1 MGLSLSKL
9 ISSIGESVQEA
20 RYAIEKRAVELYFE
34 GGYEEKGDRLTPIT
48 KAVSLP
54 KTLDSRSEK
63 KDLDIPLTA
72 LFSHKTMSLNKVDID
87 LRLKL
92 YEQDGEMLFKIT
104 NETSGSEG
112 DSGQCV
118 DLSLSF
124 GLDDTPEGMARL
136 NQENVKLL

>member
-1 MGLSLSKL
+1 MELSLSKL

-20 RYAIEKRAVELYFE
+20 RYAIEERAVGLYFK

-54 KTLDSRSEK
+54 KTLDSRSGK

-72 LFSHKTMSLNKVDID
+72 LFSHKTMSLNKVDVD

-92 YEQDGEMLFKIT
+92 CEQDGEMLFKIT
-104 NETSGSEG
+104 NEASGSEE